1 MSQRRQEMPMP
12 GYPQEGQYSQ
22 RMPQPQDYSNYSVSP
37 PVDEFNRLEVNEH
50 SHHRPHHPGQESHAH
65 HFPTE
70 TQRQTEQQHE
80 ALQHHPSNVVI
91 GPLLRY
97 DRIDHV
103 AKVWRGSCLIVSDDT
118 SPPVMSLHIGSE
130 RGASRTLHAH
140 PDLLD
145 VYRNEFHFWRF
156 PLEIPLAEHDQTV
169 VYTATCFV
177 TRMNFTF
184 HLPAVQDNMR
194 FMFYSCNGFADVSK
208 PLQKELGAPN
218 HPLWQD
224 VLDKHATMPFHV
236 LIGGGDQLYSDDM
249 IEEEFMKP
257 WITETDIPKRMA
269 LPRSMFEEPMEAFYF
284 NNYVNCFGPKGNPL
298 VAEAFA
304 SIPSVNMWDDHDI
317 IDGYGS
323 YPNDMQNTELFQVL
337 FANAVRFY
345 LLLQHHTTLKRT
357 EADGLIRG
365 TLPTCNSVLTNLG
378 PQVSLLCLDARGE
391 RTKYDICRPETYH
404 RIFECLYRMVPPT
417 TRHLIVV
424 TGVPII
430 YPRLTLFESAMGGI
444 RDFNLATLVGKTGA
458 LGDIINGQLNNW
470 NGDPELLDDMNDHW
484 GAAGHESERKLFIE
498 RLQKFAKH
506 RSIRVSFIA
515 GDVHCCAAGKLY
527 SKDMREKEEGD
538 PHLMM
543 QVVSSAIVN
552 APPPQA
558 LLTYLGQNAS
568 PVSFNG
574 NTEEKMFNI
583 FKMSP
588 NGNSRTNQKLM
599 GRRNYCAGYF
609 DKEGSNKLCF
619 WIQAEIDPGEKH
631 TAGYLLAVPQ
641 LLFGP
646 AGLQHLAY
654 HY

>member
-1 MSQRRQEMPMP
+1 MSKL
-12 GYPQEGQYSQ
+12 S
-22 RMPQPQDYSNYSVSP
+22 
-37 PVDEFNRLEVNEH
+37 FNEYN
-50 SHHRPHHPGQESHAH
+50 HHRPHHLGQQSHAQ
-65 HFPTE
+65 HFQTE
-70 TQRQTEQQHE
+70 SQRQTEGQRE

-97 DRIDHV
+97 ERIDQV

-118 SPPVMSLHIGSE
+118 KPPVMSLHIGSQK
-130 RGASRTLHAH
+130 GASSTLHSH
-140 PDLLD
+140 PVLLD
-145 VYRNEFHFWRF
+145 VYRNQFYFWRF
-156 PLEIPLAEHDQTV
+156 PLDIPLADHEQSV

-184 HLPAVQDNMR
+184 HLPAIHENMR
-194 FMFYSCNGFADVSK
+194 FMFYSCNGFADVS
-208 PLQKELGAPN
+208 PELQKELGAPN

-224 VLDKHATMPFHV
+224 VLDKHAIMPFHV
-236 LIGGGDQLYSDDM
+236 MLGGGDQLYSDDM
-249 IEEEFMKP
+249 IEDEFMKP
-257 WITETDIPKRMA
+257 WISETNIPKRLA
-269 LPRSMFEEPMEAFYF
+269 LPRSMFEEPMEEFYF
-284 NNYVNCFGPKGNPL
+284 NNYVKCFGPKGNPL
-298 VAEAFA
+298 VAAA
-304 SIPSVNMWDDHDI
+304 YSSIPSVNMWDDHDI
-317 IDGYGS
+317 IDGWGS
-323 YPNDMQNTELFQVL
+323 YPSDMQNADIFKVL

-345 LLLQHHTTLKRT
+345 YLLQHHTTLKRA
-357 EADGLIRG
+357 ESDGMIRG
-365 TLPTCNSVLTNLG
+365 TLPTCNSIITNLG
-378 PQVSLLCLDARGE
+378 PQVAVLALDARGE
-391 RTKYDICRPETYH
+391 RSKYDICRPETYH
-404 RIFECLYRMVPPT
+404 RIFDSLYRMVPYT

-424 TGVPII
+424 TGVPVI
-430 YPRLTLFESAMGGI
+430 YPRLTLFENAMDGI
-444 RDFNLATLVGKTGA
+444 RDFNLASLVGKTGA
-458 LGDIINGQLNNW
+458 LGNIINGQLNNW

-484 GAAGHESERKLFIE
+484 GSAGHETERKLFIE

-558 LLTYLGQNAS
+558 LLTYLGQNAN

-583 FKMSP
+583 FKTSP

-609 DKEGSNKLCF
+609 EPENNKLCF
-619 WIQAEIDPGEKH
+619 WIQAEIEPGEKH

-646 AGLQHLAY
+646 AGLQHLRA
-654 HY
+654 